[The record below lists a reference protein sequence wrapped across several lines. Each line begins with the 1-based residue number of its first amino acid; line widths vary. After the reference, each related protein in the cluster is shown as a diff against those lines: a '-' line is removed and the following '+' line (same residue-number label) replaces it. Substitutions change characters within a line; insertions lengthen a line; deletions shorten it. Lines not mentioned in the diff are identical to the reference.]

1 MTMKKTIGL
10 CVAAMVIGVAGCAC
24 VPPVRVSTVHLNKFD
39 ADVEVVNGVPEAPE
53 VLRFGQGVKGTITW
67 HLKDKDYRFRL
78 KDGIAFDA
86 NAAGEIIN
94 CRRENNE
101 MKFSCDNLHGKDGQG
116 RFYKYHVNIEDSKG
130 NLLTKDP
137 FVLND

>member
-1 MTMKKTIGL
+1 MKKTIGL
-10 CVAAMVIGVAGCAC
+10 GVAAMVIGVAGCAC
-24 VPPVRVSTVHLNKFD
+24 VPPVQVSTVHLNKFD
-39 ADVEVVNGVPEAPE
+39 ADVEVVNGAPEAPE
-53 VLRFGQGVKGTITW
+53 VLRYGRGVKGRITW
-67 HLKDKDYRFRL
+67 HLKEKGYRFRL

-86 NAAGEIIN
+86 NAAGEIVD

-101 MKFSCDNLHGKDGQG
+101 MKFSCENLHRLDGQS
-116 RFYKYHVNIEDSKG
+116 RFYKYQINIEDAKG